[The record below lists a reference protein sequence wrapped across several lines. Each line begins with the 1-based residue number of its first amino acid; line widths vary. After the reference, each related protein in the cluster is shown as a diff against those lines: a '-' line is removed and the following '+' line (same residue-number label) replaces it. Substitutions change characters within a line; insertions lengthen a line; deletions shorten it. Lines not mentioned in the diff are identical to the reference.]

1 MRVLRGGN
9 VSLCLQI
16 LLYTIV
22 VIKLFRK
29 NENPIK
35 FSEKKEKAGF
45 EYFGRKIVGIEQVFV
60 QKMQKHSIMLS
71 RGDRVYGM
79 VRHRSGFAANGEV
92 CMQTYTKMRSRK
104 YPDVVMKVIPGHFVT
119 SNSHINYYID
129 MTTMKTR
136 QNEAKAAAKAIAST
150 YMATTIVDT
159 IVCMDGMEVIG
170 AYLADELTQAGIMSM
185 NAHQTIYV
193 YSPEFLLLL
202 ASATTGAT
210 ILRAGESINYYG
222 GMVVGITAIFSAV
235 NKVLGQDIH
244 ALYNISD
251 LPDYRS
257 YSAENCRLC
266 RDHIPIDAICNSF
279 GYSKLT

>member
-1 MRVLRGGN
+1 
-9 VSLCLQI
+9 
-16 LLYTIV
+16 
-22 VIKLFRK
+22 
-29 NENPIK
+29 
-35 FSEKKEKAGF
+35 
-45 EYFGRKIVGIEQVFV
+45 
-60 QKMQKHSIMLS
+60 
-71 RGDRVYGM
+71 
-79 VRHRSGFAANGEV
+79 
-92 CMQTYTKMRSRK
+92 MQTYTKMRSRK

-150 YMATTIVDT
+150 YMSTTIVDT

-193 YSPEFLLLL
+193 YSPEFDNKGQMIFRENSEMMIKGKHVLLIL

-222 GMVVGITAIFSAV
+222 GELQALQEPCSDRRHLQQFRLLETDMTVSRPERVWYSVLTAYGGRTAQP
-235 NKVLGQDIH
+235 G
-244 ALYNISD
+244 
-251 LPDYRS
+251 
-257 YSAENCRLC
+257 
-266 RDHIPIDAICNSF
+266 
-279 GYSKLT
+279 